1 MVDVCWS
8 CGKII
13 SRIAPPLERCGSSC
27 IDKANPL
34 PQKRGVIVVIAM
46 VARLHCMVQEPV
58 RISIEGNYLF
68 YGIADWR
75 EQHQGANNV
84 HGSAVHCLW

>member
-1 MVDVCWS
+1 
-8 CGKII
+8 
-13 SRIAPPLERCGSSC
+13 
-27 IDKANPL
+27 
-34 PQKRGVIVVIAM
+34 
-46 VARLHCMVQEPV
+46 MVQEPV